1 MKMLNSRKLKKGLR
15 KNIKGYL
22 FISPWLVGF
31 SVFSLY
37 AIGSAIYYSFCKYSV
52 FRPPQW
58 IGLANYR
65 TMFIDDPLF
74 SKSLYNTTYYS
85 ILAIFL
91 GMTVAFLLAIL
102 LNQKV
107 RGLSLF
113 RAIFYVPSVTP
124 LVASSVLW
132 LWILSEYG
140 LLNVFLDYLGIKGPA
155 WLANPAWSKFSL
167 VLMSIWAMGGTMIIF
182 LAGLQGVP
190 RQLYEAAKLDGAGIW
205 HQFRHVT
212 IPMMTP
218 VILFNL
224 IMGVIGSF
232 QVFTQAFIMTGGGPG
247 DSTLFYVLYL
257 YNNAFSYYK
266 MGYASALAIILFIII
281 LSLSLIIFSTSKKWV
296 YYETGR

>member
-1 MKMLNSRKLKKGLR
+1 MLDSRKFKRGLR

-31 SVFSLY
+31 GVFSLY
-37 AIGSAIYYSFCKYSV
+37 AIGSAVYYSFTKYSV
-52 FRPPQW
+52 FSPPRW

-65 TMFIDDPLF
+65 TMFTDDPLVGT
-74 SKSLYNTTYYS
+74 SLYNTVYYS
-85 ILAIFL
+85 ILAIVL
-91 GMTVAFLLAIL
+91 GITVAFLLATL

-113 RAIFYVPSVTP
+113 RAMFYVPSITP
-124 LVASSVLW
+124 VVASSVLW
-132 LWILSEYG
+132 IWILTQHG
-140 LLNVFLDYLGIKGPA
+140 LLNVFLDYLGIRGPA
-155 WLANPAWSKFSL
+155 WLANPTWSKFSL
-167 VLMSIWAMGGTMIIF
+167 VLMSVWAMGGTMIIF

-190 RQLYEAAKLDGAGIW
+190 RQLYEAAELDGAGIW
-205 HQFRHVT
+205 RKLRHVT

-224 IMGVIGSF
+224 IMGIIGSF

-257 YNNAFSYYK
+257 YQNAFSYYK
-266 MGYASALAIILFIII
+266 MGYSSALAIILFIII
-281 LSLSLIIFSTSKKWV
+281 LTLSLIVFSTSKKWV
-296 YYETGR
+296 HYETGR

>member
-1 MKMLNSRKLKKGLR
+1 MLNSRKFKKGLR

-22 FISPWLVGF
+22 FISPWLIGF

-37 AIGSAIYYSFCKYSV
+37 AIGSAIYYSFCEYSV
-52 FRPPQW
+52 FGSPQW

-65 TMFIDDPLF
+65 TMFTDDPLVGI
-74 SKSLYNTTYYS
+74 SLYNTVYYS
-85 ILAIFL
+85 ILAIVL
-91 GMTVAFLLAIL
+91 VITVAFLLATL

-113 RAIFYVPSVTP
+113 RAMFYVPSITP
-124 LVASSVLW
+124 VVASSVLW
-132 LWILSEYG
+132 LWILTQYG

-167 VLMSIWAMGGTMIIF
+167 VLMGVWACGGTMIIF

-232 QVFTQAFIMTGGGPG
+232 QVFTQAFIMTGGGPA

-257 YNNAFSYYK
+257 YQNAFFYFK
-266 MGYASALAIILFIII
+266 MGYASALGIILFIII
-281 LSLSLIIFSTSKKWV
+281 LLLSLIIFSTSKKWV
-296 YYETGR
+296 YYETRR

>member
-1 MKMLNSRKLKKGLR
+1 MLNSRKFKKGLR

-22 FISPWLVGF
+22 FISPWLIGF

-37 AIGSAIYYSFCKYSV
+37 AIGSAIYYSFCEYSV
-52 FRPPQW
+52 FGSPQW

-65 TMFIDDPLF
+65 TMFTDDPLVGI
-74 SKSLYNTTYYS
+74 SLYNTVYYS
-85 ILAIFL
+85 ILAIVL
-91 GMTVAFLLAIL
+91 VITVAFLLATL

-113 RAIFYVPSVTP
+113 RAMFYVPSITP
-124 LVASSVLW
+124 VVASSVLW
-132 LWILSEYG
+132 LWILTQYG

-167 VLMSIWAMGGTMIIF
+167 VLMGVWACGGTMIIF

-205 HQFRHVT
+205 HQFRHVSMLML
-212 IPMMTP
+212 IL

-232 QVFTQAFIMTGGGPG
+232 QVFTQAFIMTGGGPA

-257 YNNAFSYYK
+257 YQNAFFYFK
-266 MGYASALAIILFIII
+266 MGYASALGIILFIII
-281 LSLSLIIFSTSKKWV
+281 LLLSLIIFSTSKKWV
-296 YYETGR
+296 YYETRR

>member
-1 MKMLNSRKLKKGLR
+1 MLNSRKFKKGLR

-37 AIGSAIYYSFCKYSV
+37 AIGSAVYYSFTKYSV
-52 FRPPQW
+52 FKPPQW

-65 TMFIDDPLF
+65 TIFTVDPLF
-74 SKSLYNTTYYS
+74 GTSLYNTVYYS
-85 ILAIFL
+85 ILTILL
-91 GMTVAFLLAIL
+91 GITVAFLLAIL

-113 RAIFYVPSVTP
+113 RAMFYVPSITP
-124 LVASSVLW
+124 IVASSVLW
-132 LWILSEYG
+132 LWILTQYG

-167 VLMSIWAMGGTMIIF
+167 VLMSVWAMGGTMIIF

-190 RQLYEAAKLDGAGIW
+190 RQLYEAAELDGAGIW
-205 HQFRHVT
+205 RKLRHVT
-212 IPMMTP
+212 IPIMTP

-224 IMGVIGSF
+224 IMGIIGSF
-232 QVFTQAFIMTGGGPG
+232 QVFTQAFIMTGGGPA

-257 YNNAFSYYK
+257 YRNAFFYYK

-296 YYETGR
+296 HYETGR